1 MSIYFD
7 KRNSIRTEEEK
18 NTETRKENK
27 SSIKNRKYAMT
38 DNIDDDEAL
47 FDDIYDDDSKSEVPK
62 TSEKKNE
69 EDKNIGGNQATNE
82 NKTAEQKTGN
92 IPDTSANGTLS
103 NNSNSVEPNSGKPSE
118 TPVAQSVPH
127 ADEPSAQPQVQV
139 QTQPQTQVAQ
149 PQMQGTQPHAQPQQM
164 PGSLPSQQQ
173 QFMQS
178 NFQQQQQQ
186 QQPMGEQQVPTGYN
200 SRGEP
205 IFHDKV
211 KAELEGKEE
220 GKMFIGGLTWETDEE
235 SLGNYFG
242 QFGVVTE
249 LHIMRDTATGR
260 SRGFAF
266 LTFKDSKSVDEVL
279 KQKHV
284 LDGKLIDPKRAIP
297 REEQDKTGKI
307 FVGGIAPDVTHEEF
321 TDYFKQFGDII
332 DSQLMID
339 KDTGKSR
346 GYGFV
351 TYDSAEAVARVTQN
365 KYVMFHGRQMEIK
378 KAEPRNQQRKS
389 GHNNFGGYGNAPG
402 SGYAPVQGQQMV
414 NPYMQM
420 AGGYYNQGNMA
431 QYWQQMQQMQQ
442 YWMRMQQMQQ
452 AGAGG
457 AGSAAGAGS
466 GGPAATNMAPGQM
479 QMPSMAAPGSQ
490 SGSPAPEASDGQ
502 GRESSSSNEAR
513 NDEDDVPNPQERP
526 QPRLPSGPRN
536 FRSGNR
542 RRGGRGGSHHH
553 SGGGRGRNAGGYHPY
568 RR

>member
-1 MSIYFD
+1 
-7 KRNSIRTEEEK
+7 
-18 NTETRKENK
+18 
-27 SSIKNRKYAMT
+27 MT

-47 FDDIYDDDSKSEVPK
+47 FDDIYEDDSKSEVK
-62 TSEKKNE
+62 DGEKKNE
-69 EDKNIGGNQATNE
+69 NE
-82 NKTAEQKTGN
+82 NEEKKPDEKPGSGN
-92 IPDTSANGTLS
+92 SGINS
-103 NNSNSVEPNSGKPSE
+103 NNNEDDLGTGKPSE
-118 TPVAQSVPH
+118 MPAARTVPSAGEPTNNGKGGMEQSYAQPQT
-127 ADEPSAQPQVQV
+127 AQPQVPSQASQMPSEVSQMPSQV
-139 QTQPQTQVAQ
+139 SQMPPMQPQYTSQHQSELPAQ
-149 PQMQGTQPHAQPQQM
+149 R
-164 PGSLPSQQQ
+164 
-173 QFMQS
+173 
-178 NFQQQQQQ
+178 
-186 QQPMGEQQVPTGYN
+186 VPDGYN
-200 SRGEP
+200 SKGEP
-205 IFHDKV
+205 VFHDKV
-211 KAELEGKEE
+211 KAELDGKEE

-235 SLGNYFG
+235 SLGKYFG
-242 QFGVVTE
+242 QFGEVTE

-307 FVGGIAPDVTHEEF
+307 FVGGIAPDVTHQEF

-332 DSQLMID
+332 DSQLMLD

-351 TYDSAEAVARVTQN
+351 TYDSADAVARVTRN

-378 KAEPRNQQRKS
+378 KAEPRNQQRKPH
-389 GHNNFGGYGNAPG
+389 GGFGSYGGAAPG
-402 SGYAPVQGQQMV
+402 YTPVAAGQQMV

-420 AGGYYNQGNMA
+420 AGGYYGQGNMA

-452 AGAGG
+452 AGGGTGAGAG
-457 AGSAAGAGS
+457 QMAQPAGLPEAPAAEGAGRDPSPVGEAGSAGA
-466 GGPAATNMAPGQM
+466 
-479 QMPSMAAPGSQ
+479 
-490 SGSPAPEASDGQ
+490 
-502 GRESSSSNEAR
+502 AR
-513 NDEDDVPNPQERP
+513 ADDEDDEVPNPQERP

-536 FRSGNR
+536 FRGASR
-542 RRGGRGGSHHH
+542 RRAGRGSSHHH